1 LRVTARTELD
11 MPRFAALL
19 RRYSTLLFLVS
30 LSLLAAIA
38 VAQTVRLRYLEER
51 HARMFE
57 EFGKAQLDFQFKA
70 GELQQKLAA
79 CETANTA
86 STSP

>member
-1 LRVTARTELD
+1 LRVTARPD
-11 MPRFAALL
+11 PAMPRFAALL
-19 RRYSTLLFLVS
+19 RRYSTLLFLVCI
-30 LSLLAAIA
+30 SLLAAIA
-38 VAQTVRLRYLEER
+38 VAQTMRLHYLEER

-70 GELQQKLAA
+70 GELQSKLVA
-79 CETANTA
+79 CETAKAA